1 MIQNRAD
8 SPDTLPGSFER
19 SRGGLPSPELH
30 HEGHVL
36 DDGVVLELVRR
47 SRLHKEAGKNAG
59 ALYKFPRV
67 SAGIGSKRS
76 GFPGQDTTAPACLAC
91 RHLHA
96 CNSEIS
102 AEETDSWSHC
112 QGARAAVHN
121 KALWVVGGAGDKFQT
136 FSNDA
141 WFEDTNG
148 WSCVPTERDGVC
160 PASSLTWGIA
170 NPLTLAPNT
179 SAYTPLSTFPP
190 RAFHGLVSFQGF
202 LWVIGG
208 LVRMDWQQPLSDSN
222 PTATKSCEKVCRIYI
237 CPQQFDTDF

>member
-1 MIQNRAD
+1 VA
-8 SPDTLPGSFER
+8 
-19 SRGGLPSPELH
+19 LH
-30 HEGHVL
+30 EIF
-36 DDGVVLELVRR
+36 RFFAR
-47 SRLHKEAGKNAG
+47 
-59 ALYKFPRV
+59 
-67 SAGIGSKRS
+67 IGSK
-76 GFPGQDTTAPACLAC
+76 T
-91 RHLHA
+91 
-96 CNSEIS
+96 SEIPRARHHS
-102 AEETDSWSHC
+102 AHTPFVPLFACDVRFRKICLEETDFSSHC

-170 NPLTLAPNT
+170 NPLTLAPNA

-208 LVRMDWQQPLSDSN
+208 LERVGWQQTLSDSN
-222 PTATKSCEKVCRIYI
+222 PTATRSCEKVCPISLR
-237 CPQQFDTDF
+237 PRQFGLDL